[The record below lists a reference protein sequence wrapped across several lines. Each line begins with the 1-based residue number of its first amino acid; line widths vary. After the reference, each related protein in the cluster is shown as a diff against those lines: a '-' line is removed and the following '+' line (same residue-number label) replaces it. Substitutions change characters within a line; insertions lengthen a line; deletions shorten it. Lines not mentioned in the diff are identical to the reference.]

1 MFTSSQ
7 SCQKILFIHVVP
19 LFFLKQT
26 FIERLQNETDPD
38 EPVLFL
44 QCSVTPNQSEAGPF
58 YAQVEL
64 GAETTKIT
72 L

>member
-1 MFTSSQ
+1 MPFKKT
-7 SCQKILFIHVVP
+7 
-19 LFFLKQT
+19 QT
-26 FIERLQNETDPD
+26 YVERLQNETDPD

>member
-1 MFTSSQ
+1 MFTSSHP
-7 SCQKILFIHVVP
+7 CIKILYIHEVP
-19 LFFLKQT
+19 FKKTQT
-26 FIERLQNETDPD
+26 YVERLQNETDPD